1 MIAELKIIG
10 AVVCGYPKSGS
21 CARRKRGWRGEETDK
36 LPGEYRGVWRLETL
50 QIFLEKV
57 RPTLK
62 NLRDTN
68 YKSSY

>member
-1 MIAELKIIG
+1 ME
-10 AVVCGYPKSGS
+10 
-21 CARRKRGWRGEETDK
+21 RRGKDN

-62 NLRDTN
+62 NLRHKLQILLL
-68 YKSSY
+68 KSDNVGSCHLLICCVIEINIRR